1 MESTKPSEPY
11 QYTFTG
17 GETNSY
23 FFTTQTSVIYE
34 IKFVPSTDYFKGYE
48 ALEVE
53 VFEMVNAVADNPNGD
68 RLPADARTAPT
79 LFAIFHHFFLPRSYA
94 LIFICDSSDG
104 RERARFRK
112 FGMWFEHESMLDS
125 NRDLDIAKF
134 DQRFADGD
142 DLILVSLIVSRRHP
156 QQKLIKAIFIDL
168 AEGAK

>member
-1 MESTKPSEPY
+1 MLEPSNPYEFEFNGGQSNTYRFST
-11 QYTFTG
+11 QGDIT
-17 GETNSY
+17 
-23 FFTTQTSVIYE
+23 YE
-34 IKFVPSTDYFKGYE
+34 IRFVPSTDYFRGYE

-53 VFEMVNAVADNPNGD
+53 VFEMVIAVADNPNGD
-68 RLPADARTAPT
+68 RVPADERTSPT
-79 LFAIFHHFFLPRSYA
+79 LFAIFHHFFLPHQHA

-125 NRDLDIAKF
+125 NQDLDIAKF

-142 DLILVSLIVSRRHP
+142 NLILISLIISRRHP
-156 QQKLIKAIFIDL
+156 QQQLVKAIFLDL

>member
-1 MESTKPSEPY
+1 MESKKPTEPY

-23 FFTTQTSVIYE
+23 FFTTQTNVIYE
-34 IKFVPSTDYFKGYE
+34 IKFVPSTDYFRGYE

-53 VFEMVNAVADNPNGD
+53 VFEMVIAVTDNPGG
-68 RLPADARTAPT
+68 RRVPADERTAPT
-79 LFAIFHHFFLPRSYA
+79 LFAIFHHFFLPHLQA

-112 FGMWFEHESMLDS
+112 FGIWFDQASMLDS
-125 NRDLDIAKF
+125 NQDLDIAKF
-134 DQRFADGD
+134 DQHFADGD
-142 DLILVSLIVSRRHP
+142 ELILISLIMSRRHP
-156 QQKLIKAIFIDL
+156 QHQLVRTIFFDL